1 MSRSAPFLITGLLSL
16 MALGAATGIASADPA
31 AKAAPSA
38 TPTTTTST
46 TTTSATSTQAAAAKR
61 VIAKNP
67 VVATVDGH
75 AIHLSDVAR
84 AAQALP
90 AQLQNATPQQLYP
103 VLLNRLIEER
113 ALLVQ
118 ARKTDIAKQKDI
130 EAAMRHAQDRVLET
144 AYLRAQVEPHLTN
157 AAVSAYYKAHY
168 VDKKQPHQVKASQI
182 LLKTKADA
190 EKVIAKLKGGAKFA
204 ALAVKYN
211 PQSKDGGELGWFTRK
226 DMVKP
231 FADAAFAL
239 KPGTYT
245 KTPVQSSFGWHVIMS
260 EGKRVEPV
268 PALADVKSTIKRKL
282 AEQWI
287 NKTMTHARASV
298 KISMFNPDGTPIKQT
313 PVPSS
318 AAPAKAGA
326 TPAAPK

>member
-1 MSRSAPFLITGLLSL
+1 
-16 MALGAATGIASADPA
+16 MALGAATGIASADPV
-31 AKAAPSA
+31 AKAAPTA
-38 TPTTTTST
+38 TP
-46 TTTSATSTQAAAAKR
+46 ATATQAAAAKK

-84 AAQALP
+84 AAQSLP
-90 AQLQNATPQQLYP
+90 AQLQNASPQQLYP

-118 ARKTDIAKQKDI
+118 ARKTDIAKQKDV
-130 EAAMRHAQDRVLET
+130 AAAIRHARDRVLET
-144 AYLRAQVEPHLTN
+144 AYLRAQVEPHLTD

-182 LLKTKADA
+182 LLKTKSDA
-190 EKVIAKLKGGAKFA
+190 EKVIAKLNSGAKFA
-204 ALAVKYN
+204 ALAAKYN
-211 PQSKDGGELGWFTRK
+211 PESKDGGELGWFTRK
-226 DMVKP
+226 DMVTP

-287 NKTMTHARASV
+287 NNTMTHARDSV
-298 KISMFNPDGTPIKQT
+298 KISMFNPEGTPIKQT
-313 PVPSS
+313 PMPSG

-326 TPAAPK
+326 TPSAPK